1 MIHGIGS
8 DATAA
13 LEAVDAPAPE
23 IRHMN
28 YLIAAGV
35 FVALTGA
42 SLLCLAFHER
52 LPSEQRDERTHDVV
66 KLAINIFVVM
76 TSLVLGLLI
85 TSVKR
90 NFDSIDTNVHSF
102 ATEMILF
109 DRALR
114 FYGPEA
120 AGARQLLGSYVERAL
135 RGTWPAQ
142 GEPLI
147 EDKDAERV
155 LDELEQR
162 LRAINPADTRHVEL
176 WNDALQ
182 RLQRIVALRWTL
194 IGEAGGTV
202 SSSLLIMLVAWL
214 TLIFAS
220 LGYNAPRNQVVVA
233 TLLLCSVW
241 IAGSIYLMI
250 EMDTPFTGTIHVS
263 PAPLERALDYVR
275 RG

>member
-1 MIHGIGS
+1 
-8 DATAA
+8 
-13 LEAVDAPAPE
+13 
-23 IRHMN
+23 MN